1 MEIKT
6 EKLKPNEVVAPTL
19 FVGVGGTGCKIVKKV
34 ADLCAPE
41 EKENINFLCLD
52 TNVNDLTDIANGKS
66 KIYWVQTSNTQTVG
80 SYLDY
85 DEEARKKWFPKNAV
99 MYDKTVSEG
108 AGQVRAISRLALN
121 STIKTGKI
129 RPLYDSIDD
138 LFRKTGKDMKQAMRV
153 VIASTASGGTGSG
166 IILPL
171 SMFIRDYVKEKYPNT
186 SLIVRSLILLP
197 ETLDSVID
205 SQTERDSQARNAY
218 ATVKELNA
226 FMMKGSGFI
235 DLDEDLKQFS
245 DMHVNVSIAGSDKQK
260 SLALLPMDFC
270 FLMDG
275 QDAEDSTMISIA
287 QYIDQA
293 AQALYEQNIGPMQKK
308 AFSVEDNI
316 IKEMTKPGNYGRNR
330 FGGIGAGVIRY
341 PYEKIADFVAYDLAI
356 DSIGGDGDATKWTKY
371 DKAVEAYRAE
381 QKKRGVPM
389 STWDS
394 YGKVYCDKLIASKD
408 NFSKDLVNTFELEGL
423 DDKIE
428 TYMQSFEEQAFNTVM
443 NDNRFANIYT
453 GAKKWKQKPNFGTS
467 ESKITVAVGAL
478 KNFAAKAEER
488 SKDGQ
493 PLIDGIVNNWVEA
506 VLTND
511 QKTIA
516 IQDAYSIENL
526 LRNPQGELF
535 HPCAARYVLYR
546 LMEKFEEKIAS
557 DDNENALKAI
567 QKSKTKEYSFKFS
580 KDTVLGIEGL
590 GRLVIDQPSLF
601 DKLKGYNA
609 LNETANQ
616 DIPAY
621 FRKIEDYCK
630 KETVHAAY
638 AKAYPYVKAFA
649 EQFEQFFNTFVYK
662 VKDLS
667 RKKIDMIDAL
677 QYKKGDS
684 FMNICATEELLNEL
698 SRFSLQKAQKETTML
713 NSDINGSI
721 FDAVKNNAIFKME
734 LDNAGGGYIEEDRR
748 KDIFDDILM
757 GYFKTSVREKC
768 DDIDKDIIGA
778 IELEQRLKERI
789 RLRAEN
795 NGDNQ
800 VFEQVTVEDAKRH
813 ILEVVAMGGR
823 IAAPSVQRAT
833 NEEPR
838 EIKVCA
844 YNKCLLDNRKFRV
857 KDLMPNGEA
866 VDTISKYEI
875 HFYNALYNLTPNKLK
890 KFAAPFE
897 TETGK
902 KNAGTY
908 HKAYTEYSRLI
919 GPDSTKN
926 AAIST
931 HIDKSWDSIKSM
943 PELDFEYQQQ
953 VIRKVH
959 KAFVYGLIHGAIQ
972 QRPLSA
978 VANGKKVYLYRDSDN
993 RDVELQVPNGTLCDE
1008 FYEVL
1013 DALYVNSKVVEDIG
1027 LIKSRKRAMSEAKNC
1042 NYESTEFFKDM
1053 SKFNLLTLLDID
1065 DAAAHD
1071 TNDGSQK
1078 GLEALKD
1085 ELRKNKEDRIKAA
1098 RESKQKHSVDMLNAE
1113 DDNKCYVE
1121 NATSLFAIPLMFY
1134 CTLPNSGRYIS
1145 EITSMVEAVI
1155 DVFREE
1161 YNKWEKEEDAKF
1173 ILCNRLV
1180 DELNLLKRN
1189 YQFYVDELRAPA
1201 ASENMV
1207 LDIIQRKIRDVI
1219 LSAPEPEDYEA
1230 LLDKVAKEF
1239 KENNNA

>member
-1 MEIKT
+1 MKKNAEI
-6 EKLKPNEVVAPTL
+6 LKPNEVVAPTL

-52 TNVNDLTDIANGKS
+52 TNVNDLSSVANGKS
-66 KIYWVQTSNTQTVG
+66 QIYWVQTSNTQTVG

-245 DMHVNVSIAGSDKQK
+245 DLHVNVSIAGSDKQK
-260 SLALLPMDFC
+260 ALSLLPMDFC

-275 QDAEDSTMISIA
+275 QDAEDSTMISIG

-341 PYEKIADFVAYDLAI
+341 PYEKIADYVSYDLAI
-356 DSIGGDGDATKWTKY
+356 DSIGGEGDATKWTKY
-371 DKAVEAYRAE
+371 DNAVQNYKSE
-381 QKKRGVPM
+381 QKKLGVPM

-394 YGKVYCDKLIASKD
+394 DGKVYCDKMSNSKD
-408 NFSKDLVNTFELEGL
+408 PFSRDLVNTYELEDL
-423 DDKIE
+423 ESRIKRFKK
-428 TYMQSFEEQAFNTVM
+428 SFEDQAFNVVIR
-443 NDNRFANIYT
+443 DPQFASAYNA
-453 GAKKWKQKPNFGTS
+453 AKRWSSNPGFGES
-467 ESKITVAVGAL
+467 ENKISDAVNALSRYSKIVS
-478 KNFAAKAEER
+478 AK
-488 SKDGQ
+488 SKDGN
-493 PLIDGIVNNWVEA
+493 PISEGIVARWAEA
-506 VLTND
+506 LFSNE

-516 IQDAYSIENL
+516 INESYSIESL
-526 LRNPQGELF
+526 LKNAQGDVL
-535 HPCAARYVLYR
+535 HPCAARYVLYK
-546 LMEKFEEKIAS
+546 LMEEFEKEVVSKAHFQAEERIA
-557 DDNENALKAI
+557 NF
-567 QKSKTKEYSFKFS
+567 KSREYEFKFKKGMVIGVEALGELE
-580 KDTVLGIEGL
+580 KDPT
-590 GRLVIDQPSLF
+590 LF
-601 DKLKGYNA
+601 DKLKGYNK
-609 LNETANQ
+609 LNEEANN

-621 FRKIEDYCK
+621 FKALETYCMAI
-630 KETVHAAY
+630 TAHAAY
-638 AKAYPYVKAFA
+638 VKAYAYVKAFS
-649 EQFEQFFNTFVYK
+649 EQYENFFNNFVYK

-667 RKKIDMIDAL
+667 RKKIDLVDEL

-684 FMNICATEELLNEL
+684 FVNICATEELLQEL
-698 SRFSLQKAQKETTML
+698 SKYSLQKAQKETTML
-713 NSDINGSI
+713 NSDINGGI

-734 LDNAGGGYIEEDRR
+734 VDKVGDGYIEEDRR
-748 KDIFDDILM
+748 VNIFDDILM
-757 GYFKTSVREKC
+757 GYFRDSVVEKC

-789 RLRAEN
+789 RLRSEN
-795 NGDNQ
+795 DGDTQ
-800 VFEQVTVEDAKRH
+800 VFEQVSVADAQRH
-813 ILEVVAMGGR
+813 ISEVVAMGAR
-823 IAAPSVQRAT
+823 IAAPSIQRAT

-844 YNKCLLDNRKFRV
+844 YNKILLDNRKFRV

-866 VDTISKYEI
+866 VDTVSKYEI

-902 KNAGTY
+902 KKAGTY
-908 HKAYTEYSRLI
+908 HKAYSEYSRLI

-931 HIDKSWDSIKSM
+931 HIDKAWDSIKSM
-943 PELDFEYQQQ
+943 PELDFNYQQL
-953 VIRKVH
+953 VIKKIH
-959 KAFVYGLIHGAIQ
+959 KAFVYGLVHRAIQ
-972 QRPLSA
+972 QRSLSA

-1013 DALYVNSKVVEDIG
+1013 DALYVNSKVVEDIN
-1027 LIKSRKRAMSEAKNC
+1027 LIKNRKRAMSEAKNC

-1053 SKFNLLTLLDID
+1053 AQFNLLYLLGMD
-1065 DAAAHD
+1065 DAHD
-1071 TNDGSQK
+1071 HDSCDGTQK
-1078 GLEALKD
+1078 SLEALKT
-1085 ELRKNKEDRIKAA
+1085 ELRNNKEERYKKKDNNWDLADLK
-1098 RESKQKHSVDMLNAE
+1098 
-1113 DDNKCYVE
+1113 DDGKRYVE

-1145 EITSMVEAVI
+1145 EITAMVEAVI

-1161 YNKWEKEEDAKF
+1161 YSKWEKEEDAKF
-1173 ILCNRLV
+1173 VLCTRLT
-1180 DELNLLKRN
+1180 DELTLLKRN
-1189 YQFYVDELRAPA
+1189 YQFYVEHLRAPA
-1201 ASENMV
+1201 ASENIV
-1207 LDIIQRKIRDVI
+1207 IDIIQRKIRDVI

-1239 KENNNA
+1239 KESETH

>member
-1 MEIKT
+1 MENKK
-6 EKLKPNEVVAPTL
+6 ENLKPNEVAAPTL

-52 TNVNDLTDIANGKS
+52 TNVNDLSDVANGKS

-153 VIASTASGGTGSG
+153 IIASTASGGTGSG

-218 ATVKELNA
+218 ATIKEINA

-245 DMHVNVSIAGSDKQK
+245 DLHVNVSIAGSDKQK
-260 SLALLPMDFC
+260 SLSLLPMDFC

-275 QDAEDSTMISIA
+275 QDAEDSTMISID
-287 QYIDQA
+287 QYIEQA

-308 AFSVEDNI
+308 AVSVEDNI

-341 PYEKIADFVAYDLAI
+341 PYEKVADYVSYDLAI
-356 DSIGGDGDATKWTKY
+356 DSIGGEGEATKWTKY
-371 DKAVEAYRAE
+371 DNAVQSYKAE

-389 STWDS
+389 STWDPD
-394 YGKVYCDKLIASKD
+394 GKVYCDALQNAKD
-408 NFSKDLVNTFELEGL
+408 PFSRDLNNTYELDGL
-423 DDKIE
+423 DSRIKRFKK
-428 TYMQSFEEQAFNTVM
+428 SFEDQVYSVVLNDKRFNSLY
-443 NDNRFANIYT
+443 NSAKQWESNPSFGESDN
-453 GAKKWKQKPNFGTS
+453 
-467 ESKITVAVGAL
+467 KISDAVDSLSAYRGVVEA
-478 KNFAAKAEER
+478 R
-488 SKDGQ
+488 SKDGS
-493 PLIDGIVNNWVEA
+493 PIVEGIVSRWVEA
-506 VLTND
+506 LYTND
-511 QKTIA
+511 QKTIV
-516 IQDAYSIENL
+516 INDTYSIESL
-526 LRNPQGELF
+526 LKNAQGEIF

-546 LMEKFEEKIAS
+546 LMEEFDKDVRSTAHIRAEDTIEMFKNKEYEFKF
-557 DDNENALKAI
+557 
-567 QKSKTKEYSFKFS
+567 TKEK
-580 KDTVLGIEGL
+580 VLGIESL
-590 GRLVIDQPSLF
+590 GDLEKEPTVF
-601 DKLKGYNA
+601 DKLKGYKK
-609 LNETANQ
+609 LNEEANQ

-621 FRKIEDYCK
+621 FMALEDYCK
-630 KETVHAAY
+630 KTAVHAAY
-638 AKAYPYVKAFA
+638 VKAYTYVKAFA
-649 EQFEQFFNTFVYK
+649 EQFELFFNTFVYK

-667 RKKIDMIDAL
+667 RKKIDLIDEL

-684 FMNICATEELLNEL
+684 FVNICATEELLQEL
-698 SRFSLQKAQKETTML
+698 SKYSLQKAQKETSML
-713 NSDINGSI
+713 NSDINGAI
-721 FDAVKNNAIFKME
+721 FDAVKNNAVFKME
-734 LDNAGGGYIEEDRR
+734 IDKAGGGYIEEDRR
-748 KDIFDDILM
+748 VNIFDDILM
-757 GYFKTSVREKC
+757 GYFKNSVREKC
-768 DDIDKDIIGA
+768 NDIDRDIIGA

-795 NGDNQ
+795 GGNTQ
-800 VFEQVTVEDAKRH
+800 VFEHVSVEDAKRH
-813 ILEVVAMGGR
+813 ILEVVAMGAR
-823 IAAPSVQRAT
+823 IAAPSIQRAT

-844 YNKCLLDNRKFRV
+844 YNKILLDNRKFRV

-866 VDTISKYEI
+866 VDTVSKYEI
-875 HFYNALYNLTPNKLK
+875 HFYNALYNLTPDKLK

-902 KNAGTY
+902 KSSGTY
-908 HKAYTEYSRLI
+908 HKAYAEYSRLI

-931 HIDKSWDSIKSM
+931 HIDKAWDSIKSM
-943 PELDFEYQQQ
+943 PELDFDYQDQ
-953 VIRKVH
+953 VIKKVH
-959 KAFVYGLIHGAIQ
+959 KAFIYGLVHHAIQ

-978 VANGKKVYLYRDSDN
+978 VANGKKVFLYRDSNN

-1008 FYEVL
+1008 FYEIL
-1013 DALYVNSKVVEDIG
+1013 DALYVNSKVVEDIN
-1027 LIKSRKRAMSEAKNC
+1027 LIKNRKRAMSEAKNC
-1042 NYESTEFFKDM
+1042 NYESTEFFRDM
-1053 SKFNLLTLLDID
+1053 ANFNLLYLLDID
-1065 DAAAHD
+1065 VANAH
-1071 TNDGSQK
+1071 NSCDGTQK
-1078 GLEALKD
+1078 GID
-1085 ELRKNKEDRIKAA
+1085 ELKAEIRENREA
-1098 RESKQKHSVDMLNAE
+1098 RYKHQDADWDLADLQ
-1113 DDNKCYVE
+1113 DDGKRYVE
-1121 NATSLFAIPLMFY
+1121 NATSLFAIPLMYY

-1145 EITSMVEAVI
+1145 EITAMVNAVI

-1161 YNKWEKEEDAKF
+1161 YSTWEKEEDVKF
-1173 ILCNRLV
+1173 VLCTRLV
-1180 DELNLLKRN
+1180 DELTLLKRN
-1189 YQFYVDELRAPA
+1189 YHFYVDYLRAPA
-1201 ASENMV
+1201 ATENPV
-1207 LDIIQRKIRDVI
+1207 IDIIQRKIRDVI
-1219 LSAPEPEDYEA
+1219 MSAPEPEDYEA

-1239 KENNNA
+1239 KDSENS

>member
-6 EKLKPNEVVAPTL
+6 EKLKPNEVAAPTL

-34 ADLCAPE
+34 ADLCAPA

-52 TNVNDLTDIANGKS
+52 TNVNDLSDVANGKS
-66 KIYWVQTSNTQTVG
+66 KIYWIQTSNTQTVG

-245 DMHVNVSIAGSDKQK
+245 DLSVKVSIAGSDKQK
-260 SLALLPMDFC
+260 SLSLLPMDFC

-275 QDAEDSTMISIA
+275 QDAEDSTMISIG
-287 QYIDQA
+287 QYIEQA

-341 PYEKIADFVAYDLAI
+341 PYEKIADYVAYDLAI
-356 DSIGGDGDATKWTKY
+356 DSIGGEGDATKWTKY
-371 DKAVEAYRAE
+371 DNAVLSYKAE

-389 STWDS
+389 STWDPD
-394 YGKVYCDKLIASKD
+394 GKVYCDTMSNAKD
-408 NFSKDLVNTFELEGL
+408 PFSRDLVNTYELDGIDSRIKRFKKSFEDQVYQVVLRDKRFSSAYNSAKHWETASSFGESE
-423 DDKIE
+423 DKIVDAVDSLR
-428 TYMQSFEEQAFNTVM
+428 TYRGIVE
-443 NDNRFANIYT
+443 
-453 GAKKWKQKPNFGTS
+453 AKG
-467 ESKITVAVGAL
+467 
-478 KNFAAKAEER
+478 
-488 SKDGQ
+488 KDGS
-493 PLIDGIVNNWVEA
+493 PIVDSIVSRWVDA
-506 VLTND
+506 LFTNE
-511 QKTIA
+511 QKTIV
-516 IQDAYSIENL
+516 INDAYSIESL
-526 LRNPQGELF
+526 LKNAQGEIF
-535 HPCAARYVLYR
+535 HPCAARFLLYR
-546 LMEKFEEKIAS
+546 LLEEFEKGVTSTSHIQAEE
-557 DDNENALKAI
+557 AI
-567 QKSKTKEYSFKFS
+567 ETFKNKEYEFKFVKGKS
-580 KDTVLGIEGL
+580 IGVESLGEL
-590 GRLVIDQPSLF
+590 EKEPTLF
-601 DKLKGYNA
+601 DKLKGYKK
-609 LNETANQ
+609 LNEEANQ
-616 DIPAY
+616 DIPGY
-621 FRKIEDYCK
+621 FMALEDYCK
-630 KETVHAAY
+630 KTAVHAAY
-638 AKAYPYVKAFA
+638 AKAYTYVKAFI
-649 EQFEQFFNTFVYK
+649 EQFEIFFNSFVFK
-662 VKDLS
+662 VKGLS
-667 RKKIDMIDAL
+667 RKKIDMIDEL

-684 FMNICATEELLNEL
+684 FVNICATEELLQEL
-698 SRFSLQKAQKETTML
+698 SKYSLQKAQKETTML
-713 NSDINGSI
+713 NSDINGGI
-721 FDAVKNNAIFKME
+721 FDAIKNNAIFKME
-734 LDNAGGGYIEEDRR
+734 LDKTGGGYIEEDRR
-748 KDIFDDILM
+748 VDIFDDILM
-757 GYFKTSVREKC
+757 GYFRVSVREKC

-789 RLRAEN
+789 RLRSEN
-795 NGDNQ
+795 DGDTH
-800 VFEQVTVEDAKRH
+800 VFEQVSVADAQRH
-813 ILEVVAMGGR
+813 IMEVVAMGAR
-823 IAAPSVQRAT
+823 IAAPSIQRAT

-844 YNKCLLDNRKFRV
+844 YNKILLDNRKFRV

-866 VDTISKYEI
+866 VETISKYEI

-902 KNAGTY
+902 KSAGTY
-908 HKAYTEYSRLI
+908 HKAYSEYSRLI

-931 HIDKSWDSIKSM
+931 HIDKAWDSIKSM
-943 PELDFEYQQQ
+943 PELDFSFQQQ

-959 KAFVYGLIHGAIQ
+959 KAFVYGLVHRAIQ
-972 QRPLSA
+972 HRPLSA
-978 VANGKKVYLYRDSDN
+978 VANGKMVYLYRDSDN

-1027 LIKSRKRAMSEAKNC
+1027 LIKNRKRAMSEAKNC
-1042 NYESTEFFKDM
+1042 NYENTEFFRDM
-1053 SKFNLLTLLDID
+1053 AKFNLLHLMEID
-1065 DAAAHD
+1065 DASQHD
-1071 TNDGSQK
+1071 SCDGTQK
-1078 GLEALKD
+1078 SLEDLKAEIQRNKD
-1085 ELRKNKEDRIKAA
+1085 ERNKLQNGNWDFSE
-1098 RESKQKHSVDMLNAE
+1098 AE
-1113 DDNKCYVE
+1113 DDGKRYVE
-1121 NATSLFAIPLMFY
+1121 NGTSLFAIPLMFY
-1134 CTLPNSGRYIS
+1134 CTLPNSGRYVS
-1145 EITSMVEAVI
+1145 EITAMVDAVI

-1161 YNKWEKEEDAKF
+1161 YSKWEKEEDVKF
-1173 ILCNRLV
+1173 VLCTRLV

-1189 YQFYVDELRAPA
+1189 YHFYVEHLRAPA
-1201 ASENMV
+1201 ASENV
-1207 LDIIQRKIRDVI
+1207 VIDTIQRKIRDVI
-1219 LSAPEPEDYEA
+1219 MSAPEPEDYEA

-1239 KENNNA
+1239 KEGDHN

>member
-1 MEIKT
+1 METKT

-52 TNVNDLTDIANGKS
+52 TNVNDLSSVANGKS

-121 STIKTGKI
+121 ATIKTGKI

-218 ATVKELNA
+218 ATIKELNA

-235 DLDEDLKQFS
+235 DLDDDLKQFS
-245 DMHVNVSIAGSDKQK
+245 DLNVNVSIAGSDKQK
-260 SLALLPMDFC
+260 SLSLLPMDFC

-275 QDAEDSTMISIA
+275 QDAEDSTMISIG
-287 QYIDQA
+287 QYIEQA

-341 PYEKIADFVAYDLAI
+341 PYEKIADYVSYDLAI
-356 DSIGGDGDATKWTKY
+356 DSIGGEGDATKWTKY
-371 DKAVEAYRAE
+371 DNAIRSYKAE

-389 STWDS
+389 STWEPD
-394 YGKVYCDKLIASKD
+394 GKIYCDTLHNAKD
-408 NFSKDLVNTFELEGL
+408 PFSIDLNNTFELDGIDSRIKKFKTDFEKQVYSVVQNDKRFSSIYNSAKHWEHTSFGESE
-423 DDKIE
+423 DKISDAIDSLSAYRSVVE
-428 TYMQSFEEQAFNTVM
+428 
-443 NDNRFANIYT
+443 
-453 GAKKWKQKPNFGTS
+453 AK
-467 ESKITVAVGAL
+467 
-478 KNFAAKAEER
+478 
-488 SKDGQ
+488 SKDGS
-493 PLIDGIVNNWVEA
+493 PIVEGIVSRWVEA
-506 VLTND
+506 LFTND
-511 QKTIA
+511 QKTVVIN
-516 IQDAYSIENL
+516 DTYSIESL
-526 LRNPQGELF
+526 LKNAQGDVF

-546 LMEKFEEKIAS
+546 LMEEFDKGVHSQSHINAEEYIESFKNREYAFKF
-557 DDNENALKAI
+557 
-567 QKSKTKEYSFKFS
+567 TKEK
-580 KDTVLGIEGL
+580 
-590 GRLVIDQPSLF
+590 VIGVESLAELEKEPGLF
-601 DKLKGYNA
+601 DKLKGYKK
-609 LNETANQ
+609 LNEEANQ
-616 DIPAY
+616 DIPGY
-621 FRKIEDYCK
+621 FMALEDYCK
-630 KETVHAAY
+630 KTAVHAAY
-638 AKAYPYVKAFA
+638 EKAYTYVKAFA
-649 EQFEQFFNTFVYK
+649 EQFEVFFNTFVFK
-662 VKDLS
+662 VKELS
-667 RKKIDMIDAL
+667 RKKIDLVDEL
-677 QYKKGDS
+677 KYKKGDS
-684 FMNICATEELLNEL
+684 FVNICATEELLQEL
-698 SRFSLQKAQKETTML
+698 SKYSLQKAQKETTML
-713 NSDINGSI
+713 NSDINGGI

-734 LDNAGGGYIEEDRR
+734 LDKVGDGYIEEDRR
-748 KDIFDDILM
+748 VNIFDDILM
-757 GYFKTSVREKC
+757 GYFKSSVREKC

-789 RLRAEN
+789 RLRSEN

-800 VFEQVTVEDAKRH
+800 VFEQVSVADAQRH
-813 ILEVVAMGGR
+813 ISEVIAMGVR

-844 YNKCLLDNRKFRV
+844 YNKILLDNRKFRV
-857 KDLMPNGEA
+857 KDLIPNGEP
-866 VDTISKYEI
+866 VDTVSKYEI

-902 KNAGTY
+902 KDAGTY
-908 HKAYTEYSRLI
+908 HKAYSDYSRLI

-931 HIDKSWDSIKSM
+931 HIDKNWDSIKSM
-943 PELDFEYQQQ
+943 PELDFNYQQQ

-959 KAFVYGLIHGAIQ
+959 KAFIYGLIHHAIQ
-972 QRPLSA
+972 QRALSA
-978 VANGKKVYLYRDSDN
+978 VANGKKVFLYRDSDN
-993 RDVELQVPNGTLCDE
+993 RDVELVVPNGTLCDE
-1008 FYEVL
+1008 FYEIL
-1013 DALYVNSKVVEDIG
+1013 EALYVNSKVVEDIG
-1027 LIKSRKRAMSEAKNC
+1027 LIKNRKRAMSEAKNC
-1042 NYESTEFFKDM
+1042 NYENTEFFRDM
-1053 SKFNLLTLLDID
+1053 ASFNLLYMLDDVD
-1065 DAAAHD
+1065 DPSKYD
-1071 TNDGSQK
+1071 TCDGTQK
-1078 GLEALKD
+1078 SLEDLKAQ
-1085 ELRKNKEDRIKAA
+1085 LRENKNERSKRQNKEWNIA
-1098 RESKQKHSVDMLNAE
+1098 EIE
-1113 DDNKCYVE
+1113 DDGKRYVE

-1134 CTLPNSGRYIS
+1134 CTLPNSSRYVS
-1145 EITSMVEAVI
+1145 EITAMVEAVI

-1161 YNKWEKEEDAKF
+1161 YSKWEKPEDVKF
-1173 ILCNRLV
+1173 VLCTRLT

-1189 YQFYVDELRAPA
+1189 YHFYVENLRAPA
-1201 ASENMV
+1201 ASENLV
-1207 LDIIQRKIRDVI
+1207 IDIIQRKIRDVI
-1219 LSAPEPEDYEA
+1219 LSAPEPDDYEA

-1239 KENNNA
+1239 KESENG

>member
-1 MEIKT
+1 M
-6 EKLKPNEVVAPTL
+6 EKLKTNEVVAPTL

-34 ADLCAPE
+34 SDLCAPA

-52 TNVNDLTDIANGKS
+52 TNVNDLSGVANGKS
-66 KIYWVQTSNTQTVG
+66 KIYWIQTSNTQTVG

-121 STIKTGKI
+121 ATIKTGKI

-171 SMFIRDYVKEKYPNT
+171 CMFIRDYVKEKYPNT

-218 ATVKELNA
+218 ATIKELNA

-245 DMHVNVSIAGSDKQK
+245 DLHVNVSIAGSDKQK
-260 SLALLPMDFC
+260 TLSLLPMDFC

-275 QDAEDSTMISIA
+275 QDAEDSTMISVG

-341 PYEKIADFVAYDLAI
+341 PYANIADYVSYDLAI
-356 DSIGGDGDATKWTKY
+356 DSIGGDGEATKWTKY
-371 DKAVEAYRAE
+371 DNAVNAYKAE

-394 YGKVYCDKLIASKD
+394 DGKVYCETLINAKD
-408 NFSKDLVNTFELEGL
+408 PFSRDLTNTYELDSLDSRIKRFKKSFEDQVYNVVLSDRRFSGVYNSAKHWESGITFGEGE
-423 DDKIE
+423 DKIADAIDSLS
-428 TYMQSFEEQAFNTVM
+428 TYRSVVE
-443 NDNRFANIYT
+443 
-453 GAKKWKQKPNFGTS
+453 AK
-467 ESKITVAVGAL
+467 
-478 KNFAAKAEER
+478 
-488 SKDGQ
+488 SKDGT
-493 PLIDGIVNNWVEA
+493 PVIEGIVGRWIEA
-506 VLTND
+506 LFTNE
-511 QKTIA
+511 QKTIV
-516 IQDAYSIENL
+516 INDTYSIESL
-526 LRNPQGELF
+526 LKNAQGEIF
-535 HPCAARYVLYR
+535 HPCAARFVLYR
-546 LMEKFEEKIAS
+546 LLEEFDKGVRSTSHIQA
-557 DDNENALKAI
+557 EEAI
-567 QKSKTKEYSFKFS
+567 EAFKSKEYEFKFTKEK
-580 KDTVLGIEGL
+580 VIGIESL
-590 GRLVIDQPSLF
+590 AELEKEPTLF
-601 DKLKGYNA
+601 DKLKGYKKLNEEADQDVPGYFNA
-609 LNETANQ
+609 L
-616 DIPAY
+616 
-621 FRKIEDYCK
+621 EDYCK
-630 KETVHAAY
+630 KTAIHAAY
-638 AKAYPYVKAFA
+638 AKAYNYIKAFS
-649 EQFEQFFNTFVYK
+649 EQFELFFSTFVYK
-662 VKDLS
+662 VKNLS
-667 RKKIDMIDAL
+667 RKKIDMIDEL
-677 QYKKGDS
+677 KYKKGDS
-684 FMNICATEELLNEL
+684 FVNICATEELLQEL
-698 SRFSLQKAQKETTML
+698 SKYSLQKAQKETTML
-713 NSDINGSI
+713 NSDINGGI
-721 FDAVKNNAIFKME
+721 FDAVKSNAVFKME
-734 LDNAGGGYIEEDRR
+734 LDKSGGGYIEEDRR
-748 KDIFDDILM
+748 VDIFDDILM
-757 GYFKTSVREKC
+757 GYFKNSVIEKC

-789 RLRAEN
+789 RLRNEN
-795 NGDNQ
+795 DGDTQ
-800 VFEQVTVEDAKRH
+800 VFEQVSIEDAQRH
-813 ILEVVAMGGR
+813 ISEVIAMGAR
-823 IAAPSVQRAT
+823 IAAPSIQRVT

-844 YNKCLLDNRKFRV
+844 YNKILLDNRKFRV
-857 KDLMPNGEA
+857 KDLMPNGEP
-866 VDTISKYEI
+866 VDTVSKYEI

-908 HKAYTEYSRLI
+908 HKAYSEYSRLI

-943 PELDFEYQQQ
+943 PELDFGYQQQ
-953 VIRKVH
+953 VITKVH
-959 KAFVYGLIHGAIQ
+959 KAFIYGLIHQAIQ

-978 VANGKKVYLYRDSDN
+978 VANGKKVYLYRDSEN

-1027 LIKSRKRAMSEAKNC
+1027 LIKNRRRAMSEAKNC
-1042 NYESTEFFKDM
+1042 NYDNTEFFRDM
-1053 SKFNLLTLLDID
+1053 SRFNLLYLLHDLENPEQFESCD
-1065 DAAAHD
+1065 GTQKSLEDLKAELMVNKEARSKQQNTYDFSDAAD
-1071 TNDGSQK
+1071 DGK
-1078 GLEALKD
+1078 
-1085 ELRKNKEDRIKAA
+1085 R
-1098 RESKQKHSVDMLNAE
+1098 
-1113 DDNKCYVE
+1113 YVE

-1134 CTLPNSGRYIS
+1134 CTLPNSNRYIS
-1145 EITSMVEAVI
+1145 EISAMVEAVI

-1161 YNKWEKEEDAKF
+1161 YSKWEKREDVKF
-1173 ILCNRLV
+1173 VLCTRLT
-1180 DELNLLKRN
+1180 DELTLLKRN
-1189 YQFYVDELRAPA
+1189 YHLYVKYLRAPA
-1201 ASENMV
+1201 ATENPV
-1207 LDIIQRKIRDVI
+1207 IDIIQRKIRDVI
-1219 LSAPEPEDYEA
+1219 MSAPEPEDYEA

-1239 KENNNA
+1239 KESENS